1 MISGHQIWFLYRCVG
16 SLLPLGHKGPSP
28 ALCQCPRCVHRLS
41 LFLSYFVSTTN
52 WHLPSTSERIKSCA
66 AAVTDLQH
74 PLKKV
79 QYVLD
84 CQTHI
89 YTDLPPASLEH
100 FLKGAGAVSWA
111 IVLILPQIT
120 LNLKLSHSGF
130 FKVDLHYIGGSW

>member
-1 MISGHQIWFLYRCVG
+1 MISGHQIRFLFGRVG
-16 SLLPLGHKGPSP
+16 SRLPLGHKGPSP
-28 ALCQCPRCVHRLS
+28 ALCQCPHCVHHWHRLS

-66 AAVTDLQH
+66 APATDLQH

-89 YTDLPPASLEH
+89 YIDLLAASLEH
-100 FLKGAGAVSWA
+100 CLKGAAAVSWA

-120 LNLKLSHSGF
+120 LNLQLSHSAF
-130 FKVDLHYIGGSW
+130 F